1 MRDGFIKVACATPK
15 VKVADVKFNVNEIVS
30 LIYKLNEQNVKL
42 AVFPELSITGA
53 SCGDLFFQESLERG
67 AISVLCEV
75 LTKTANTEVVAV
87 LGLPFNYRGKLYNTA
102 AVIYRGKILGLVPKL
117 SLSLDEKRYFTSF
130 LGETVQVKL
139 GENYVP
145 FGKKMLFFC
154 EEMPKFCFYIEFG
167 DELQSPRLPSSEAV
181 LSGATLIANLSSSN
195 EVIGKAEKRRILL
208 QSVSEKLHCGYI
220 YANVGKGES
229 TTDLI
234 FSGHSIIAE
243 NGEILAES
251 ELFFEG
257 ATISELDVEKLSNI
271 RVKDMWL
278 DSDKEYLMVPF
289 SMAQQKVVLTR
300 RFSKLPFFSEEKLER
315 DLQCKNILLMQSMAL
330 AKRVEHISAT
340 SLVVGLSGGL
350 DSCLAVLVA
359 VKAMNLLNRDA
370 HNVIA
375 VTMPC
380 FGTSDRTKGNAENL
394 AKLLKVTFRNIDI
407 KNSVLSHFKDIGQ
420 DLSRTDVT
428 YENAQARERTQVL
441 MDIANQNNGIVVG
454 TGDLSELAL
463 GWATYNG
470 DHMSMYGVNSSIP
483 KTLIR
488 HVVAYYAEKETE
500 DIALRDI
507 LQDILD
513 TPVSPELL
521 PGENISQKT
530 EDFIGPYELNDFFLY
545 YMVGFGFP
553 PKKILRLAKL
563 AFEKVYAEAEIK
575 RWLKNFYSRF
585 FNGQFKRSCLPDGVQ
600 VTQISLSPRN
610 GWKMPSDACCSLWM
624 NELE

>member
-1 MRDGFIKVACATPK
+1 MRDGFIKVACVTPK
-15 VKVADVKFNVNEIVS
+15 IKVSDVKFNVNEIIS
-30 LIYKLNEQNVKL
+30 LIYKLNEQDVKL

-67 AISVLCEV
+67 ASSALCEL
-75 LTKTANTEVVAV
+75 LTKTANTEVVTV
-87 LGLPFNYRGKLYNTA
+87 LGLPYNYRGKLYNTA
-102 AVIYRGKILGLVPKL
+102 VVIYRGKILGLVPKSVL
-117 SLSLDEKRYFTSF
+117 SLEEKRYFASF
-130 LGETVQVKL
+130 YGENVQVKL

-154 EEMPKFCFYIEFG
+154 EEMPRFCFYIEFG
-167 DELQSPRLPSSEAV
+167 DELQSPISPSCEAV

-220 YANVGKGES
+220 YSNAGKCES

-251 ELFFEG
+251 ELFSEG
-257 ATISELDVEKLSNI
+257 TTITELDVQKLSNVRAKEVWI
-271 RVKDMWL
+271 E
-278 DSDKEYLMVPF
+278 SDKEYLMVPF
-289 SMAQQKVVLTR
+289 SMAQQEVVLTR
-300 RFSKLPFFSEEKLER
+300 RFSRSPFFSEEKSDR

-330 AKRVEHISAT
+330 AKRVEHISAN

-350 DSCLAVLVA
+350 DSCLAILVA
-359 VKAMNLLNRDA
+359 VKAMNLLNRDSR
-370 HNVIA
+370 NVIA

-394 AKLLKVTFRNIDI
+394 AKLLKVTLRNIDI
-407 KNSVLSHFKDIGQ
+407 KNSVLSHFQDIGQ
-420 DLSRTDVT
+420 DFNCTDVT

-441 MDIANQNNGIVVG
+441 MDIANQNNGIMVG
-454 TGDLSELAL
+454 SGDLSELAL
-463 GWATYNG
+463 GWTTYNG
-470 DHMSMYGVNSSIP
+470 DHMSMYGANSSIP

-488 HVVAYYAEKETE
+488 RIVAYYAEKETE

-507 LQDILD
+507 LQGILD

-530 EDFIGPYELNDFFLY
+530 EEFIGPYELNDFFLY
-545 YMVGFGFP
+545 YMVEFGFSP
-553 PKKILRLAKL
+553 NKILRLAKL
-563 AFEKVYAEAEIK
+563 AFERVYCEAEIK

-585 FNGQFKRSCLPDGVQ
+585 FNGQFKRSCLPDGPQ

-610 GWKMPSDACCSLWM
+610 GWKMPSDACCSMWLD
-624 NELE
+624 ELK